1 MKNRVINDSVN
12 RITQHYGNGHNAV
25 DLGWRTDESQ
35 NKVYANCKGVV
46 YEIQTGIGNIPG
58 ATGVK
63 SWGNYVLIKH
73 PNGMFTRYA
82 HLQEI
87 YVSVNQEV
95 NENSCIG
102 LIGNTG
108 NSRGR
113 HLHFEV
119 AKGYSS
125 STRINPEP
133 YLDKAVYSE
142 NRLKYRTYDNVKNK
156 WLPIV
161 EGADDYA
168 GNRKNS
174 IGGIQVK
181 MSDGSTIRIKSH
193 IKGGNWL
200 GEITKWDNNS
210 NGYSGIYGKKIDC
223 IAVKC
228 DNHKIEYRVHLLN
241 ENRWLNWVNGY
252 NINDSKNGYAGN
264 KGQEI
269 DEVQIRVV

>member
-95 NENSCIG
+95 DENTCVG
-102 LIGNTG
+102 LIGESG
-108 NSRGR
+108 NVTAR

-119 AKGYSS
+119 S
-125 STRINPEP
+125 
-133 YLDKAVYSE
+133 
-142 NRLKYRTYDNVKNK
+142 
-156 WLPIV
+156 
-161 EGADDYA
+161 
-168 GNRKNS
+168 
-174 IGGIQVK
+174 
-181 MSDGSTIRIKSH
+181 KSYKFFH
-193 IKGGNWL
+193 
-200 GEITKWDNNS
+200 TKS
-210 NGYSGIYGKKIDC
+210 YI
-223 IAVKC
+223 
-228 DNHKIEYRVHLLN
+228 
-241 ENRWLNWVNGY
+241 
-252 NINDSKNGYAGN
+252 
-264 KGQEI
+264 
-269 DEVQIRVV
+269 